1 MLRHSVQKP
10 TRTTVAAVDDIP
22 IAAYEVVKK
31 VEVFALLQ
39 ENPLHVALT
48 VACDVSENTIV
59 SNVCHIVAIYGVLVE
74 EIIEEQESIFIKEKS
89 VNLVIV

>member
-48 VACDVSENTIV
+48 VAVT
-59 SNVCHIVAIYGVLVE
+59 
-74 EIIEEQESIFIKEKS
+74 
-89 VNLVIV
+89 